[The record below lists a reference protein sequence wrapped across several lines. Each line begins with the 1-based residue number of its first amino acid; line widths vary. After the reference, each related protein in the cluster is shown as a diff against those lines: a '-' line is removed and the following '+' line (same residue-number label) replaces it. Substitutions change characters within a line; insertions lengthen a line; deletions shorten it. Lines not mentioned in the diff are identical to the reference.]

1 MYSKIIALFCCL
13 FFLFEVNF
21 ADNSTSCEDAKDSV
35 RIQFKRG
42 EMGFFTPSKMA
53 PKMFNYV
60 VITKNYYQKIPIRVY
75 VKDTSVEYKTCYNK
89 AFQLK
94 LDSAFKCDFF
104 RNTDSILKA
113 YDAQG
118 KGYKNA
124 EFPGGAGAL
133 LKFMEKNV
141 ILSKDLKPS
150 DADKYIRIYASFA
163 IDEKGNLSDYK
174 ILKSNCKDC
183 EEQVLN
189 AIKKINKFQPAIE
202 AGKPKMVKYILP
214 FVRK

>member
-1 MYSKIIALFCCL
+1 MYSKIITLFCCL
-13 FFLFEVNF
+13 FYCIEINF
-21 ADNSTSCEDAKDSV
+21 AENDISCKVAKDSM
-35 RIQFKRG
+35 REQFKRG
-42 EMGFFTPSKMA
+42 ELGFFTPSKSA
-53 PKMFNYV
+53 PKVFNYYI
-60 VITKNYYQKIPIRVY
+60 ITKNNYQKIPVKAF
-75 VKDTSVEYKTCYNK
+75 VKDTSLEYKTCYNK

-94 LDSAFKCDFF
+94 LDSVFKCDFF
-104 RNTDSILKA
+104 RSSDSILKA

-133 LKFMEKNV
+133 VKFMEKNV
-141 ILSKDLKPS
+141 TLAKDAKPS
-150 DADKYIRIYASFA
+150 DADKFIRIYASFA

-174 ILKSNCKDC
+174 ILKSNCETC
-183 EEQVLN
+183 NELVLN
-189 AIKKINKFQPAIE
+189 AIKKIEKFIPAVE

>member
-1 MYSKIIALFCCL
+1 MYSKIITLFCCL
-13 FFLFEVNF
+13 LFLASKNF
-21 ADNSTSCEDAKDSV
+21 AEDATSCKAAKDSMKV
-35 RIQFKRG
+35 QFNRN
-42 EMGFFTPSKMA
+42 EMGFFTPSRMVSN
-53 PKMFNYV
+53 MFNYF
-60 VITKNYYQKIPIRVY
+60 VITKDYYKKVPVKAF
-75 VKDTSVEYKTCYNK
+75 VKDTSLQYKTCYNK

-104 RNTDSILKA
+104 RSSDSILKA

-118 KGYKNA
+118 KGYRNA

-133 LKFMEKNV
+133 VKFMEKNV
-141 ILSKDLKPS
+141 SLAKDSKPS

-174 ILKSNCKDC
+174 ILKSNCKEC
-183 EEQVLN
+183 EELVLA
-189 AIKKINKFQPAIE
+189 AIKKIDKFLPAIE
-202 AGKPKMVKYILP
+202 AGKPKVVRYILP